1 MLYIF
6 HGEDDFSV
14 NESLTNLKNRVG
26 PPDVLDGN
34 ISRGDVY
41 AYSPNEVISMCS
53 TIPFLADRR
62 IVIIDGLLKLF
73 ESDRTK
79 AKRQNAKVT
88 DNDWLSIVDFVPI
101 MPPTTDLVLV
111 DGKVSKDNVLFK
123 RLSDMAKIVECASMS
138 GSKLTDWIR
147 SRFINL
153 HCEVSDSAVK
163 LMAEMIGGNLW
174 VLSSEVEKLA
184 LYSEGKQ
191 IEETDVTLLVSYV
204 RAKNVFAMV
213 DALLEN
219 KYSEAMEITAN
230 LIRTGSDGPA
240 LVRPVARQVRLI
252 LIMKD
257 LKSRNASYQQLESGL
272 GVASWLV
279 NKLERQGA
287 KYSVGELQ
295 CIFSGLLMTDLWMK
309 TSRSNADSIAESLIE
324 VFAKCRSGDFAHRVD
339 SLDYIGT

>member
-14 NESLTNLKNRVG
+14 NESLVNLKNSVG

-41 AYSPNEVISMCS
+41 TYSPNEVIAMCS

-62 IVIIDGLLKLF
+62 IVILDGLLKLF
-73 ESDRTK
+73 ESDRANT
-79 AKRQNAKVT
+79 KRQNAKIT
-88 DNDWLSIVDFVPI
+88 DNDWLNIVDFVPV
-101 MPPTTDLVLV
+101 MPRTTDLVLV

-123 RLSDMAKIVECASMS
+123 RLSDMAKIVECAPMS
-138 GSKLTDWIR
+138 GNKLTDWIK

-153 HCEVSDSAVK
+153 HCEVSGPAVK
-163 LMAEMIGGNLW
+163 LMAEMIGGNMW
-174 VLSSEVEKLA
+174 ILSSEIEKLA

-204 RAKNVFAMV
+204 RESNVFAMV

-219 KYSEAMEITAN
+219 RYSEVMEITAN
-230 LIRTGSDGPA
+230 LIRTGSTGPQ
-240 LVRPVARQVRLI
+240 LVQPVARQVRLI

-257 LKSRNASYQQLESGL
+257 LKSRNASYQQLQSGL
-272 GVASWLV
+272 GVPSWLV
-279 NKLERQGA
+279 NKLVRQGA
-287 KYSVGELQ
+287 KYSLGELE

-324 VFAKCRSGDFAHRVD
+324 VFAKCRSGDLVHRVD
-339 SLDYIGT
+339 SLDYVGT